1 MKDVEK
7 LVGWR
12 NRRSRSG
19 VACTPLS
26 AHRVKKHEHPGCH
39 KKWAFRVLPLV
50 ALQWIV
56 AADLPVR
63 FHGPIHQGGAL
74 MWQHGF
80 QLIHQSQM
88 SHVHV
93 RQAGQLMYVFTQRAH
108 VCTRMCRPWVG
119 GVKNPCLTDLSCFL
133 QSVPSGRPVFD
144 SFK

>member
-1 MKDVEK
+1 MKDVKK

-12 NRRSRSG
+12 NQRSSGG
-19 VACTPLS
+19 VACTALS

-50 ALQWIV
+50 AVQWIV

-88 SHVHV
+88 SHVQL
-93 RQAGQLMYVFTQRAH
+93 RQAGQLMYVFIQRAR
-108 VCTRMCRPWVG
+108 VCTRTRRPWVG
-119 GVKNPCLTDLSCFL
+119 GMTNPRLTDLSCF
-133 QSVPSGRPVFD
+133 SRGGPFRTSHV
-144 SFK
+144 